1 MKESIV
7 KNINKVHRLLAH
19 IVASFASSLVL
30 LICLDVLMR
39 YLFNLSFIA
48 LTELEWYFFSILF
61 LLGLSYTFKSDR
73 HVRVDVFYNGFS
85 EKKKSLVNKIGIIL
99 FLIPFC
105 LLVIYYSGKY
115 TYNSW
120 LIMEGSP
127 EANGLPWRFLIKSL
141 IPLGYALLLIQAVL
155 FLFTKVDSK

>member
-1 MKESIV
+1 
-7 KNINKVHRLLAH
+7 
-19 IVASFASSLVL
+19 
-30 LICLDVLMR
+30 
-39 YLFNLSFIA
+39 
-48 LTELEWYFFSILF
+48 TELEWYFFSILF

-85 EKKKSLVNKIGIIL
+85 KKKKDLVNKFGIVL

-141 IPLGYALLLIQAVL
+141 IPFGYTLLLFQAVL
-155 FLFTKVDSK
+155 FLFTKVDSE